1 MTTKR
6 SLEVLQDPHI
16 NKGTAF
22 NSSERER
29 LGLRGLLPA
38 RSLSI
43 AEQKRSVY
51 NKYAT
56 MKEPLQKYAF
66 LQSLANR
73 NETLFYDVVRE
84 NVVEMAPVLYTPT
97 VGLACQNFAKEMRR
111 AKGMYFTANDI
122 GHF

>member
-1 MTTKR
+1 
-6 SLEVLQDPHI
+6 
-16 NKGTAF
+16 
-22 NSSERER
+22 
-29 LGLRGLLPA
+29 
-38 RSLSI
+38 
-43 AEQKRSVY
+43 
-51 NKYAT
+51 

-122 GHF
+122 GHFQSMMFNWPAE